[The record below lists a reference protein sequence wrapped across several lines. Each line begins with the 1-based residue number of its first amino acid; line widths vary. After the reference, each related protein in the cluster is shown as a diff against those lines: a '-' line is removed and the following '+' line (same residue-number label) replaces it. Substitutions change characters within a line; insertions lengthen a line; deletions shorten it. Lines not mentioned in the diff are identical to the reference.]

1 MEHTI
6 KLVLCGLATIL
17 LSQNS
22 YAVLDDGFAL
32 QRKSFKKTTKTVAKP
47 RIKKSVRTKNDKK
60 MIANSIKQNKKIVIE
75 SIRSVKKSLGAV
87 PVHIQENW
95 NSLSNDQKEIV
106 YSYHNENPYAEINKE
121 HFQEISQPK
130 DNYEHDTVYGFD
142 SGQQVS
148 LDDLRE
154 DINGATKQELP
165 EDTRVIVEALAAIE
179 DDM

>member
-32 QRKSFKKTTKTVAKP
+32 QRKSMKKTSKAVAKP
-47 RIKKSVRTKNDKK
+47 RIKKSVRSKNSKK
-60 MIANSIKQNKKIVIE
+60 MIATSIKQNKKIVID
-75 SIRSVKKSLGAV
+75 SIRSAKKSLGAV

-95 NSLSNDQKEIV
+95 NSLSNDQKEII

-130 DNYEHDTVYGFD
+130 DTYEHDTVYGFD
-142 SGQQVS
+142 SNQQDN
-148 LDDLRE
+148 LNDLRQ
-154 DINGATKQELP
+154 DINGATQEELP